1 MKKLDGYL
9 FDKIEEEAKASPR
22 RRMHYD
28 LRTQAEENGATD
40 SRNYGN
46 TDSRSHGNTESRKH
60 GVADLR
66 KDGAT
71 EWRDTSQR
79 MLNVMM
85 KDTVIPIHR
94 HTETSETVIVL
105 RGSGDE
111 VTYDE
116 KGQETGRVTIRY
128 GSDCAAVQVPRN
140 VYHTFIPLED
150 GTVIFEAKD
159 RAYDPQGTEEFL

>member
-1 MKKLDGYL
+1 MKKLDNIV
-9 FDKIEEEAKASPR
+9 FDAVQEKAVASLR

-28 LRTQAEENGATD
+28 LRTQAEEP
-40 SRNYGN
+40 
-46 TDSRSHGNTESRKH
+46 
-60 GVADLR
+60 
-66 KDGAT
+66 
-71 EWRDTSQR
+71 EWQDTSQR

-94 HTETSETVIVL
+94 HSETSETVIVL

-111 VTYDE
+111 VIYNE
-116 KGQETGRVTIRY
+116 KGEEMERVTLRY

-140 VYHTFIPLED
+140 AYHTFIPHED

-159 RAYDPQGTEEFL
+159 RAYDPEKTEDML